1 MISTGRSRA
10 LHVGLF
16 VLGIFALGVGV
27 ARAQALDPAE
37 KARLDKLD
45 KGAKTIDVSHYPA
58 EMQAGYALMTK
69 KCAKCH
75 VPARPINAHY
85 VLPGEWERYI
95 KRMVYKPDSK
105 MTDDDGKKIY
115 RFLVYDAS
123 VRKADS
129 MRVHLGNLPAADRVA
144 AIGRVKALN
153 PAFDPA
159 GH

>member
-1 MISTGRSRA
+1 MHRKRDRFRLTSALVVFACLLATGIAHTQELS
-10 LHVGLF
+10 
-16 VLGIFALGVGV
+16 
-27 ARAQALDPAE
+27 DAE
-37 KARLDKLD
+37 KARFKKLD
-45 KGAKTIDVSHYPA
+45 SGPKVVDVAKYPA
-58 EMQAGYALMTK
+58 DIQSGYALMEK

-75 VPARPINAHY
+75 SPARPINTRF

-129 MRVHLGNLPAADRVA
+129 LRVHLGLLPADQRTA
-144 AIGRVKALN
+144 AIEKIKVLN
-153 PAFDPA
+153 PAFEPA
-159 GH
+159 K

>member
-1 MISTGRSRA
+1 MTRTT
-10 LHVGLF
+10 GLF
-16 VLGIFALGVGV
+16 RQALALAAITMLIAVGV
-27 ARAQALDPAE
+27 ARTQELSDAE
-37 KARLDKLD
+37 KARLKKLD
-45 KGAKTIDVSHYPA
+45 SGPKVVDVTKYPA
-58 EMQAGYALMTK
+58 EMQAGYALMSK

-75 VPARPINAHY
+75 SPARPINAHY

-129 MRVHLGNLPAADRVA
+129 TRVHLGNLPADQRAA
-144 AIGRVKALN
+144 AIEKIKALN
-153 PAFDPA
+153 PAFDP
-159 GH
+159 GK

>member
-1 MISTGRSRA
+1 
-10 LHVGLF
+10 
-16 VLGIFALGVGV
+16 
-27 ARAQALDPAE
+27 
-37 KARLDKLD
+37 
-45 KGAKTIDVSHYPA
+45 
-58 EMQAGYALMTK
+58 MQAGYALMVK

-105 MTDDDGKKIY
+105 MNDADGKQIF

-129 MRVHLGNLPAADRVA
+129 LRVHLDNLPAADRTA